1 MNIGTAWE
9 WWGGQRLVREE
20 GRVHKAIEVLEDVH
34 WAVEVL
40 ADVDGVLEVEDDHV
54 AHRMELQLEP

>member
-9 WWGGQRLVREE
+9 WWGGRRLVREE
-20 GRVHKAIEVLEDVH
+20 GGVHEALEVLEDAH
-34 WAVEVL
+34 WALEVL

-54 AHRMELQLEP
+54 ADRMELQLEP